1 MSYRGAAAYIKSRL
15 NGFEPSTAVVLGSGL
30 GGFAEKLSDQI
41 VVEYRD
47 IPDFPQSTVVGHSG
61 RFVFG
66 HLLGKPV
73 VCMQGRLH
81 FYEGHDLSALAVPVR
96 AMRLLGV
103 ETLVLTNAAGSL
115 RTEVGPGRI
124 MLITDHINFVGVNPL
139 IGENDDT
146 IGPRFFD
153 VSKAYDPTLQS
164 LARQLANKNSIDL
177 AEGVYAWYSGPNFET
192 PAEIR
197 AMKTLG
203 SDAVGMSTVPECLV
217 AVHSGM
223 RVAAFSI
230 ITNLA
235 AGMSKVELSHEET
248 LSNAATAED
257 DLSLLLTDF
266 ISGLT
271 AV

>member
-1 MSYRGAAAYIKSRL
+1 MGS
-15 NGFEPSTAVVLGSGL
+15 NPSVAIVLGSGL
-30 GGFAEKLSDQI
+30 GGFANQLTDQTI
-41 VVEYRD
+41 VDYHD
-47 IPDFPQSTVVGHSG
+47 IPNFPRSTVQGHTG
-61 RFVFG
+61 RFIFG
-66 HLLGKPV
+66 RLADVPV

-81 FYEGHDLSALAVPVR
+81 FYEGHDLNALAVPVR
-96 AMRLLGV
+96 TMRLLGV
-103 ETLVLTNAAGSL
+103 ETLLLTNAAGSL
-115 RTEVGPGRI
+115 REEVGPGRI

-139 IGENDDT
+139 IGENDDD

-153 VSKAYDPTLQS
+153 LSKAYDPTLQM
-164 LARQLANKNSIDL
+164 LARRVAEKNSIDL

-197 AMKTLG
+197 ALRVLG

-217 AVHSGM
+217 AVHCGM

-235 AGMSKVELSHEET
+235 AGMSAVELSHKET
-248 LSNAATAED
+248 LSNAATAAD

-266 ISGLT
+266 VSGLS
-271 AV
+271 AA